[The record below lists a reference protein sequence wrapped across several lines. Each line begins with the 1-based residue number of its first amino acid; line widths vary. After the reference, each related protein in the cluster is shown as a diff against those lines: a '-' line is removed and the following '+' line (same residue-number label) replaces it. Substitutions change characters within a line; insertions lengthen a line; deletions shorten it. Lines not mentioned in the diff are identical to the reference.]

1 MEYTINYF
9 ISTPY
14 TATVEAESPEEALK
28 QILENEDW
36 PFENEEEAFVSSA
49 EILDEEGMQLDS
61 VMDYLE
67 QPREMIEQLLS
78 RSANWE

>member
-1 MEYTINYF
+1 MEYT

-36 PFENEEEAFVSSA
+36 PFENEEEPFVSSA
-49 EILDEEGMQLDS
+49 EILDEDADQVGRVE
-61 VMDYLE
+61 DYME
-67 QPREMIEQLLS
+67 QPRQMIEQLMS
-78 RSANWE
+78 QITE